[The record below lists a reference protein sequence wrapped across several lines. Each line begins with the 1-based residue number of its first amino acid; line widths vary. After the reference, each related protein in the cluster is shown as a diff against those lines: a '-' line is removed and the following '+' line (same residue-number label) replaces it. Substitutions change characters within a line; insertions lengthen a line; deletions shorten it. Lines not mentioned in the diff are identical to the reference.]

1 MRYKKMKNY
10 SKNAKLNRV
19 LNEIRDQLLSIHDTE
34 NESIEEIKRYVD
46 YFGFD
51 PQHLDYFIYEHGN
64 VLVYN
69 YQIRE
74 LYKEY
79 KSLASASIEKLIE
92 IYKRQVG
99 CMARELLK
107 ENNISFRR

>member
-1 MRYKKMKNY
+1 MKSY

-19 LNEIRDQLLSIHDTE
+19 LNEIREQLLSIHDTE
-34 NESIEEIKRYVD
+34 NESLQEIKRYVD

-51 PQHLDYFIYEHGN
+51 YKHLDYFIYEDGN

-79 KSLASASIEKLIE
+79 KSLESASIEKLID

-99 CMARELLK
+99 YMARELLK
-107 ENNISFRR
+107 ENNMF